1 MDFFNNLKIATR
13 LKLVLGV
20 MTVMLFG
27 MAGLSL
33 WQMKAMDASTREI
46 TTNWLPSVEL
56 VNQMNT
62 AAANYR
68 AQEFKHVLSTD
79 AQEMAAVEKRIGDY
93 KAAFDKS
100 HDAYVKL
107 ISSEQERKIYESF
120 AADWKQYLQIHE
132 RMLEA
137 SRKNENDQAK
147 TLMNQDSVPVYR
159 RLSASLEQ
167 LVALNND
174 GAEAEAK
181 RSDDVSVRA
190 QYLMGGAALVGLVLA
205 IAASLWL
212 VRSIVG
218 PLNQAVEVADR
229 VAAGD
234 LTGSF
239 GATSQ
244 DEAGLLLQALARMQS
259 ALVGVVASVRTG
271 SESVATASSEIAQ
284 GNNDLSQRTEEQAS
298 ALEETAASMEEL
310 SSTVK
315 QNADN
320 ARQANQLAQNASS
333 VAVKGGE
340 VVAQVVDTMKDI
352 NDSSRKISDII
363 AVIDGIAFQTNIL
376 ALNAAVEAARAG
388 EQGRGFAVVASEVRS
403 LAGRSAEAAKEIK
416 NLISTSVERVEQGT
430 ALVDQAGTTMT
441 EVVASIRRVNDIM
454 GEISAASN
462 EQSQGVSQIGEA
474 ITQMDQVTQQNAALV
489 EEMAAAA
496 SSLKSQAQ
504 ELVGTVAVFK
514 LGAGQEGGFAAPPA
528 RTTAVSAPKSFAA
541 GKKVVAKAA
550 PKAQPKP
557 ASLGHD
563 STAKAG
569 NDEWESF

>member
-504 ELVGTVAVFK
+504 ELVNTVAVFK
-514 LGAGQEGGFAAPPA
+514 LGAGQEGTF
-528 RTTAVSAPKSFAA
+528 SAPAARLAKPASHNAPRSFSPA
-541 GKKVVAKAA
+541 KKGVAKAVA
-550 PKAQPKP
+550 KNSASTNVASP
-557 ASLGHD
+557 AKESN
-563 STAKAG
+563 S
-569 NDEWESF
+569 EWESF